1 MTEQSQRL
9 AAARAAL
16 AQVEAR
22 QDMRAATSTSLQ
34 EERVGVYHLYGSV
47 QGLAQGL
54 AQIVKAG
61 QYVAVVGVDDVS
73 WEGVAAFGVDVSRV
87 VVIRAGNS
95 GQELRGQELRGQ
107 GMKVIASLVEGF
119 SVVVVGNV
127 EVAPRHQRALAGRAR
142 KLGATIL
149 TMKAWNGV
157 SSALVS
163 PRSAAGVSV
172 NRLASYRSRGA

>member
-1 MTEQSQRL
+1 MAVLTEQSQRL

-16 AQVEAR
+16 TRAEAR
-22 QDMRAATSTSLQ
+22 QDMRAGTSTSLQ
-34 EERVGVYHLYGSV
+34 EEQVGVYHLDGSV
-47 QGLAQGL
+47 QGLAEGL
-54 AQIVKAG
+54 SQIVKAG

-73 WEGVAAFGVDVSRV
+73 WEGVASFGVDVSRV
-87 VVIRAGNS
+87 VVIRTGNS
-95 GQELRGQELRGQ
+95 SQQLQGQ

-149 TMKAWNGV
+149 TMQAWSGV
-157 SSALVS
+157 SSAL
-163 PRSAAGVSV
+163 AASRPPVGFAANS
-172 NRLASYRSRGA
+172 LASYRTKGA